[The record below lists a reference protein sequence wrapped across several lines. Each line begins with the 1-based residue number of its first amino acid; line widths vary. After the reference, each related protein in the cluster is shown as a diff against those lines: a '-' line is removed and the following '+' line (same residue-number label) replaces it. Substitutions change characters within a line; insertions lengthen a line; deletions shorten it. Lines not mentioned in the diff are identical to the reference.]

1 MDRITEH
8 LVDNFISNFDLNVSD
23 EFKRFELFCIYSIVS
38 REHSETF
45 DIDRVS
51 VGNGNDTGIDGIAII
66 VNGKLIESKDEID
79 DLIDL
84 NKYLEVTFIFIQSK
98 SSGSFDSGDIAKF
111 LFGVADFFEQQPKL
125 LRNEQIQE
133 KADIMDYL
141 YTKSAFMTKGNPK
154 CKNYYVTT
162 GNWNEDQNLKA
173 RFDVGKDDLIK
184 KNLFSNVEIFP
195 TGAPEIQRYYQ
206 STKETISREIVFPN
220 KITLSDI
227 DGVDQAYIGTL
238 VFDEFKKLITD
249 SEDNILNSIFY
260 DNIRAFQ
267 GENPVNIKIEKTIR
281 DKKFDQFV
289 ILNNGIT
296 IVANS
301 VIPAGN
307 RFTINDY
314 QIVNGCQTSHV
325 LFNQRNEEGINNINI
340 PIRIIVSENEQLTN
354 NIIIS
359 TNSQT
364 TVKPEELEALSEF
377 QKNLE
382 HFYQTTSDEGQLYY
396 ERRSKQYS
404 NDLSVIKTRVITI
417 PIQIKSFAAMFLK
430 QPHKVSRYY
439 GSIVENLGKNIFRSD
454 HKPIAYYTSAY
465 AFYRLEH
472 LFRINSV
479 DSRYKKCK
487 FHLLMMLPYIICKE
501 NIPQFNSRGID
512 NYCSKINNVLLDSQ
526 ESAIAFNEA
535 ASIIDNLGFDTTNRD
550 VFKTQATTDSLLN
563 DVLRQK
569 GIIK

>member
-8 LVDNFISNFDLNVSD
+8 LVGDFISNFDLNVSE

-66 VNGKLIESKDEID
+66 VNGKLIESKDEVD
-79 DLIDL
+79 DLINL
-84 NKYLEVTFIFIQSK
+84 NKYLDVTFIFIQSK

-125 LRNEQIQE
+125 LRNDQIQE

-173 RFDVGKDDLIK
+173 RFDAGKDDLIK

-220 KITLSDI
+220 KVTLSDI

-238 VFDEFKKLITD
+238 A
-249 SEDNILNSIFY
+249 Y
-260 DNIRAFQ
+260 DNISAFQ

-289 ILNNGIT
+289 VLNNGIT

-325 LFNQRNEEGINNINI
+325 LFKQRNEEGIKNINI

-382 HFYQTTSDEGQLYY
+382 LFYQTTSSEGQLYY

-404 NDLSVIKTRVITI
+404 NDPSVIKTRVITI

-439 GSIVENLGKNIFRSD
+439 GSIVENLGENIFRSD
-454 HKPIAYYTSAY
+454 HKAIAYYTSAY

-487 FHLLMMLPYIICKE
+487 FHLLMMIPFIICKE
-501 NIPQFNSRGID
+501 NIPQFNSRKIR

-526 ESAIAFNEA
+526 KSAIAFNEA

-550 VFKTQATTDSLLN
+550 VFKTQATTESLLN
-563 DVLRQK
+563 DVLRQN